1 MLNFLS
7 RLLGKKHPVSQT
19 VPEKKQE
26 PSASQDEKL
35 KALRENILK
44 LGLKNSADVIA
55 DEVIKLAW
63 RNK

>member
-35 KALRENILK
+35 KALETVAALPDDDQAIVAFL
-44 LGLKNSADVIA
+44 
-55 DEVIKLAW
+55 LA
-63 RNK
+63 